1 MNTCLL
7 QNQKKEEQ
15 KDENEK
21 QLQFHFPEAATFNTF
36 LKTMHREDKMLL
48 HVVSRKPA

>member
-1 MNTCLL
+1 MSVKKKK
-7 QNQKKEEQ
+7 QKKEEQ

-21 QLQFHFPEAATFNTF
+21 QLQFYFPEAATFNTF

-48 HVVSRKPA
+48 HMVTRKPA